1 MKFLKGRFGLKLALA
16 LGLMT
21 SLSGCMGEVVEI
33 PTAHRGVISTA
44 SGLQDEILPPSK
56 LRLSNFCRVCD
67 NVIIAEVSDYGQQET
82 LQLFMPKDR
91 LNITIDVRGTFATS
105 DTPDDLRMIFSRV
118 SPQIINPRVSKIAAQ
133 QVYVTY
139 AQQIIRDKVRSV
151 VAQYDIATVMDN
163 REQIGAELREA
174 VRKALEGR
182 PVKVLNFGLADIQPP
197 AIILQAEENRKS
209 REIAIKQ
216 AEADKEVRLREA
228 EADLEVARLAQAV
241 ELKEAETQVMVE
253 QKLKEGYSAAYVA
266 QRGLKILEALAR
278 SNNKVVFLPTEA
290 LTNPSIMIGGIKQ
303 ALEEEPEAQGAALE
317 SASSA
322 TPAIAAPAGR

>member
-1 MKFLKGRFGLKLALA
+1 MKMPFGRSAARLTLA
-16 LGLMT
+16 LGLLT
-21 SLSGCMGEVVEI
+21 SLAGCFGETVEI

-44 SGLQDEILPPSK
+44 AGIQDEILPPSK
-56 LRLSNFCRVCD
+56 LRLNNLCRVCD
-67 NVIIAEVSDYGQQET
+67 NIIIAEVSDYGAKES

-91 LNITIDVRGTFATS
+91 LNITIEVRGTFATS
-105 DTPDDLRMIFSRV
+105 DAPDDLRMIFSRV
-118 SPQIINPRVSKIAAQ
+118 SPQAATSRVSKITAQ

-139 AQQIIRDKVRSV
+139 AQQIIRDRVRSV
-151 VAQYDIATVMDN
+151 VAQYDIATLMDN
-163 REQIGAELREA
+163 REEIGAELREA

-228 EADLEVARLAQAV
+228 EADLEVAKLAQAV
-241 ELKEAETQVMVE
+241 ELKEAETQVLVE
-253 QKLKEGYSAAYVA
+253 KKLKEGFSEAYVA

-290 LTNPSIMIGGIKQ
+290 LTNPSIMIGGVKK
-303 ALEEEPEAQGAALE
+303 ALDETGEDA
-317 SASSA
+317 
-322 TPAIAAPAGR
+322 AAPAGR